1 MIVQS
6 IMTENPACCTTKTPL
21 SDVAQMMLDFD
32 CGEIPVV
39 GENGSRKPLGVIT
52 DRDIAVRV
60 VAKGQNPQDVIA
72 SDCMTSPCVTVTG
85 GTSLKS
91 ACELMEMS
99 QIRRLPVVDA
109 NGDICGIVSLADVAR
124 SATPTVTAEVVKE
137 LSANH

>member
-21 SDVAQMMLDFD
+21 SDVAKMMLDFD

-39 GENGSRKPLGVIT
+39 DDNGSRKPLGVVT
-52 DRDIAVRV
+52 DRDIATRA
-60 VAKGQNPQDVIA
+60 VAKGYNTQDLVA
-72 SDCMTSPCVTVTG
+72 SDCMTTPCVTVTS
-85 GTSLKS
+85 GTSVKA
-91 ACELMEMS
+91 ACELMEIS

-124 SATPTVTAEVVKE
+124 SATPIVTAEVVKE
-137 LSANH
+137 VSANH